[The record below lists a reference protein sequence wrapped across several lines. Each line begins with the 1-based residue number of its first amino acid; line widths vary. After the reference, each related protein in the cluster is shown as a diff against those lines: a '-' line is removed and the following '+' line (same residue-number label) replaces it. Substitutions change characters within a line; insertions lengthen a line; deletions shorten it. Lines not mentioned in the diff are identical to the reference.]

1 MSLLCQ
7 LHFCLPVLAREGLT
21 HSSVSVLVITPGV
34 LYLFVLAKKNKQKT
48 QTKTTKQKMP
58 QLAVCFVIPYRKFST
73 RCLPKLVRALESE
86 TFLPPATQ
94 EQTKSKLKVNLPS
107 GLGRS

>member
-1 MSLLCQ
+1 
-7 LHFCLPVLAREGLT
+7 
-21 HSSVSVLVITPGV
+21 
-34 LYLFVLAKKNKQKT
+34 
-48 QTKTTKQKMP
+48 MP

-73 RCLPKLVRALESE
+73 RCLPKLMRTLESE